1 MANPTDVLMQL
12 QAKLDTKYMIKNAK
26 VSDDIEEDLEEDI
39 GNQSTASTGSGFG
52 SSLANKRYNPSDKD
66 LDVPDAEA
74 VDEPYVTNR
83 GITIP
88 DRDNAKSVASKSRL
102 SVEDFRLSLE
112 QAVSPEGSEEG
123 MSTTDPGPDAPGHTD
138 TEAPPEGGE
147 APVDPAMAGGADP
160 SMAGMEG
167 GMGMEQEDPAAAK
180 TPSELGR
187 IYELKKIY
195 TRLTTIES
203 YLSESSEPELLRMRL
218 LVSKSIELFEILA
231 SNIPIYKP
239 PKAPKGRLDE
249 IIIMYYKFLKQV
261 YESVAKYYKGKSN
274 ALGADGLKKTN
285 ITISSE
291 EIV

>member
-12 QAKLDTKYMIKNAK
+12 QAKLDTKYMIKNAQ
-26 VSDDIEEDLEEDI
+26 VSDDLEEDI

-52 SSLANKRYNPSDKD
+52 NSLANKRYNPGDKD

-88 DRDNAKSVASKSRL
+88 DRDTSKNVATKKGGL
-102 SVEDFRLSLE
+102 SVEDIRLSLE
-112 QAVSPEGSEEG
+112 QAVSPEASEKG

-138 TEAPPEGGE
+138 AAAAPPEGGE
-147 APVDPAMAGGADP
+147 MPPEGGEMPADP
-160 SMAGMEG
+160 SMAGGMEG
-167 GMGMEQEDPAAAK
+167 GMGMEQEDPMHAK

-203 YLSESSEPELLRMRL
+203 YLSESSDPELLRMRL

-231 SNIPIYKP
+231 SNIPVYKA
-239 PKAPKGRLDE
+239 PKAPKERLDE

-261 YESVAKYYKGKSN
+261 YESVAKYYKVNSSK
-274 ALGADGLKKTN
+274 LGSDGLKKTN

-291 EIV
+291 ELV

>member
-12 QAKLDTKYMIKNAK
+12 QAKLDTKYMIKNTEIT
-26 VSDDIEEDLEEDI
+26 DDLEEDLEEDI
-39 GNQSTASTGSGFG
+39 GNQTTASTGSGFG

-66 LDVPDAEA
+66 LDVADAEE

-83 GITIP
+83 GITLP
-88 DRDNAKSVASKSRL
+88 NRDDVKNVASKSRL
-102 SVEDFRLSLE
+102 SVEDLRVSLE
-112 QAVSPEGSEEG
+112 QAVSPEASEKG
-123 MSTTDPGPDAPGHTD
+123 MSTSDPGPDAPGHTG

-147 APVDPAMAGGADP
+147 MPADP
-160 SMAGMEG
+160 GMGGEMPGGEMGG
-167 GMGMEQEDPAAAK
+167 GMGMEQEDPYAAK
-180 TPSELGR
+180 NSSELGR

-203 YLSESSEPELLRMRL
+203 YLSESSEPELSRMRL

-231 SNIPIYKP
+231 SNIPIYKA
-239 PKAPKGRLDE
+239 PKAPKERLDE

-261 YESVAKYYKGKSN
+261 YESVAKYYKGQAN
-274 ALGADGLKKTN
+274 ASGADGLKKTN
-285 ITISSE
+285 ISISSE